1 MYNMKGFLYTVMGW
15 IGRVHDAILRLND
28 SYELY
33 FSDKTLHFLVIGVV
47 GMLGVFFIYPLFKR
61 LSEKGHILT
70 IAWIYVFTMVLGL
83 TLAIEI
89 GQKVSGTGTMSF
101 ADIVSGVLGFL
112 YMFALFAV
120 VRGIV
125 HAARRVR
132 DQKREDS

>member
-1 MYNMKGFLYTVMGW
+1 MKDFLYGMMGW
-15 IGRVHDAILRLND
+15 IGRIHDAILRLND
-28 SYELY
+28 SHELY
-33 FSDKTLHFLVIGVV
+33 FSDKTLHFLVIGLV
-47 GMLGVFFIYPLFKR
+47 GMLGIFFIYPLFKR

-120 VRGIV
+120 VRAIV
-125 HAARRVR
+125 HVARRVR
-132 DQKREDS
+132 DQKREES